1 MDETLPKGERT
12 RQNILQAAYA
22 LFLNQGF
29 HGTSM
34 RQIAARAGLAP
45 GSIYNHF
52 NSKDAIWEILF
63 QERHPYHHVLR
74 ILREVGGDTI
84 EDFLRNAAR
93 AMVYSLEQQPDFL
106 KMMFIEIVEFNG
118 VHVPSMVK
126 TIYPQIL
133 PFLQRFISEEDKLRD
148 IPVPVLFRSFVGL
161 FFSYYITGLML
172 GNTDLPIFQEG
183 SLEQFVDIFLH
194 GVLKQLEVR

>member
-1 MDETLPKGERT
+1 
-12 RQNILQAAYA
+12 
-22 LFLNQGF
+22 
-29 HGTSM
+29 
-34 RQIAARAGLAP
+34 
-45 GSIYNHF
+45 
-52 NSKDAIWEILF
+52 
-63 QERHPYHHVLR
+63 
-74 ILREVGGDTI
+74 
-84 EDFLRNAAR
+84 
-93 AMVYSLEQQPDFL
+93 MVYSLEQQPDFL

>member
-52 NSKDAIWEILF
+52 NSKDAIWEILSKKGTPTTTF
-63 QERHPYHHVLR
+63 YVSC
-74 ILREVGGDTI
+74 GKW
-84 EDFLRNAAR
+84 AAI
-93 AMVYSLEQQPDFL
+93 Q
-106 KMMFIEIVEFNG
+106 
-118 VHVPSMVK
+118 
-126 TIYPQIL
+126 
-133 PFLQRFISEEDKLRD
+133 
-148 IPVPVLFRSFVGL
+148 
-161 FFSYYITGLML
+161 
-172 GNTDLPIFQEG
+172 
-183 SLEQFVDIFLH
+183 
-194 GVLKQLEVR
+194 